1 MAHEREGARITMP
14 YFLAAPWIVHETDAT
29 AKILEKNARMLA
41 RYLPIEILPLPP
53 GLAGRYERRVI
64 WHENASGDPALMWLI
79 AMLRSASAQEAC
91 AAARAGRKAD
101 RKAARRKGTKTP
113 HEETG
118 RRLSP
123 TARFTPGF
131 RFDYAF
137 FVRRAPQPKSMAA
150 MKAAATMQARRQ
162 QEAMSMNFHCGIRYQ
177 PS

>member
-14 YFLAAPWIVHETDAT
+14 YFLAAPWIVLETDAT

-64 WHENASGDPALMWLI
+64 WHENASRCSEAPRRKKPA
-79 AMLRSASAQEAC
+79 R
-91 AAARAGRKAD
+91 AARAGRKAD

-131 RFDYAF
+131 GFDYAF